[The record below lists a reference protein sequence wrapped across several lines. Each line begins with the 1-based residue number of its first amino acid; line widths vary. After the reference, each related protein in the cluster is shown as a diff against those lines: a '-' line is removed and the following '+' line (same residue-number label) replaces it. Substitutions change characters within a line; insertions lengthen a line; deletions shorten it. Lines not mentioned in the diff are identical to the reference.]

1 MVEQNAEATKRMAEL
16 AAQNARQA
24 QSMAVLA
31 YNAKRDSEVMKAIT
45 VVTLI
50 FLPATFVS
58 VCPIPLLESTAHT
71 LFLSRRF
78 LAWGFSISI
87 RNSSLSHVKAGFI
100 SLSLF
105 RSPSLSSQR
114 HLRGYGGQGGR
125 RRSQLITLLPKCLHK
140 LPIRCDLE
148 LDVEIGLPDEVPL
161 RIKVLCHIS
170 HGFLTRLYLNNV
182 LLMFQLTTCWFVWW
196 RYPLL
201 FLCAYPVLTQMV

>member
-1 MVEQNAEATKRMAEL
+1 MAEL
-16 AAQNARQA
+16 AVQNARQA

-31 YNAKRDSEVMKAIT
+31 YDAKRDSEVMKAIT

-58 VCPIPLLESTAHT
+58 VCPIPLLELTAHT
-71 LFLSRRF
+71 IFLSRRF

-87 RNSSLSHVKAGFI
+87 RNNSLSQLKAGFI

-114 HLRGYGGQGGR
+114 HLHGYGGQGGR
-125 RRSQLITLLPKCLHK
+125 RRSLSITLLVNGLHK
-140 LPIRCDLE
+140 LPIHCDLE
-148 LDVEIGLPDEVPL
+148 PDVEMGLLDEVPL
-161 RIKVLCHIS
+161 RIKVLCHIY
-170 HGFLTRLYLNNV
+170 HRFLTRLYLNNV
-182 LLMFQLTTCWFVWW
+182 LLMFQLTTCWFVGW

-201 FLCAYPVLTQMV
+201 FLWMYPVLKQMVEYA